1 MTSPLAAGGRA
12 RGARRRASRVALAG
26 AVLAA
31 LVRFVAVAQVP
42 PATRRPSTLTERLW
56 NLPASP
62 VGPTHAAVLLPPQ
75 REPGARWPLLIA
87 LHGWGE
93 SNRGTEAGAWGW
105 SRDYE
110 LGATDAELRH
120 TPLRRSAFLGFVA
133 TSRFDRLRR
142 DLARRAYRGVVVV
155 TPYTPDTLD
164 GDAGT
169 VDLAAAYGDWIVN
182 TLVRRARAELPVL
195 RDRASTGVD
204 GVSLGGLTALEV
216 GLRHPETFGVVGALQ
231 PAVHRRV
238 ERVLGRRP
246 ASPPPQRI
254 RLVATRSD
262 GLTRHVVALH
272 DAMLARGV
280 AHELRIVEGP
290 HDYVFNRGAGGLEML
305 LFHDRA
311 LRGMPAE

>member
-1 MTSPLAAGGRA
+1 MKAHRAAAGRRCDALLRA
-12 RGARRRASRVALAG
+12 ARVALAG
-26 AVLAA
+26 LVLAA

-42 PATRRPSTLTERLW
+42 PPTRRPSSLTERLW
-56 NLPASP
+56 EFSSSP
-62 VGPTHAAVLLPPQ
+62 IGPTHVAVLMPPQ
-75 REPGARWPLLIA
+75 HERGARWPLLVA

-105 SRDYE
+105 GHDYE

-120 TPLRRSAFLGFVA
+120 VPLRRSAFLGFVA
-133 TSRFDRLRR
+133 TTRYDRLRR
-142 DLARRAYRGVVVV
+142 DLARRAYRGMVVV

-169 VDLAAAYGDWIVN
+169 VDLAAAYADWIVN
-182 TLVRRARAELPVL
+182 TVVRRARAELPVL
-195 RDRASTGVD
+195 ADRAATGID

-231 PAVHRRV
+231 PAVNRRV

-246 ASPPPQRI
+246 PSPSPQRI

-280 AHELRIVEGP
+280 PHELRIIEGP